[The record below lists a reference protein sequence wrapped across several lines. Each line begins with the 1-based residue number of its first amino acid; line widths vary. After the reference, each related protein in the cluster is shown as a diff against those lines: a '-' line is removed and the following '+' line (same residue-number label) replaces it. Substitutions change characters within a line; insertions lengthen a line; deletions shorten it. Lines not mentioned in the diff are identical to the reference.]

1 MPVMRIPGRNTL
13 RRRGLS
19 TPHRGLQRALVCVL
33 SGSIPL
39 LAAAESGAPGDPSAQ
54 TASPAPSASD
64 TQQRLQ
70 RLEQSQQA
78 LQRQLEEN
86 AAEIEALKKQANVQ
100 PAQPP
105 TSPARNVPP
114 GAAGPAAPGGT
125 FLAGVA
131 GG

>member
-1 MPVMRIPGRNTL
+1 MPVMRISGRKTL
-13 RRRGLS
+13 RTRPLLTPPRGV
-19 TPHRGLQRALVCVL
+19 QCALVCLL

-39 LAAAESGAPGDPSAQ
+39 LAAAQSGAPSDATAQ
-54 TASPAPSASD
+54 TASPGTSPSD

-100 PAQPP
+100 TAQPP

-114 GAAGPAAPGGT
+114 GAAGPAA
-125 FLAGVA
+125 A
-131 GG
+131 